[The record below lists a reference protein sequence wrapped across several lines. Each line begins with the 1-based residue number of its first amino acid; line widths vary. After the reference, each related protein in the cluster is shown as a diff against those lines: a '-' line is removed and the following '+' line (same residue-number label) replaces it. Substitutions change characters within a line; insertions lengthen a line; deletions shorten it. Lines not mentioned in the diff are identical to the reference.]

1 MALADYTTRAPSTG
15 RKWAIAAGH
24 PLAAETADALLADGA
39 TLVEA
44 IVAASAVLTV
54 VSPQATSLGGDGAM
68 LVRRRDGTIDA
79 YDGAGWAMGE
89 ESNTYDAAAFAKGPG
104 SCVVP
109 GLVDLWRLA
118 LEDHGRRDLSAL
130 LAPAIGIAK
139 TGVPLGKELRK
150 YLVDRRNDF
159 AAEQFFG
166 TMFDGVSSTTR
177 RIPQP
182 ALAAT
187 LEGLAAGTLRAFYE
201 GKPAVSLRRFLK
213 RLGRDVPES
222 DFTDFHAARVPALF
236 GPYGDWRIAA
246 MPPPF
251 VGLLGLLQL
260 KALGEDDRTADPMA
274 RRFVRHPELARR
286 VFERWSGE
294 IRDVWADGASPD
306 DIRNRAASVLQGT
319 VEPVGNRHDS
329 KGGDTAGIAIVMS
342 DGQAASLL
350 QSIFQPFGSRV
361 CDPGTGILLNNRMLC
376 FDPDGANMPA
386 RRRRPFHTL
395 NPLIVTG
402 GTDEVLA
409 CCSPGG
415 ISQTTTCAQVLDA
428 VLGRHLPLDR
438 AVDMDRWSVS
448 RGGAHILENGADGR
462 ALDTDIRQSFDEIST
477 PGASFYFGSF
487 KVAIKEG
494 AQLSAF
500 ADQRREAASLA
511 R

>member
-1 MALADYTTRAPSTG
+1 MALADYATRAPSTG

-24 PLAAETADALLADGA
+24 PLAAETADTLLADGA

-44 IVAASAVLTV
+44 VVAASAVLTV
-54 VSPQATSLGGDGAM
+54 VSPQATTVGGDGAM

-79 YDGAGWAMGE
+79 YDGAGWAMSE
-89 ESNTYDAAAFAKGPG
+89 DSNTYDAAAFGKGPG

-118 LEDHGRRDLSAL
+118 LEDHGQRDLRTL

-139 TGVPLGKELRK
+139 NGVPLGKELRK

-159 AAEQFFG
+159 AAEQFYG
-166 TMFDGVSSTTR
+166 VMFEGVRSTTD

-187 LEGLAAGTLRAFYE
+187 LEGLASGTLRTFYE
-201 GKPAVSLRRFLK
+201 GEPADSLRRFLK
-213 RLGRDVPES
+213 GLGRDIPES
-222 DFTDFHAARVPALF
+222 DFADFHAARVPALF
-236 GPYGDWRIAA
+236 GPYGDWRVAA

-260 KALGEDDRTADPMA
+260 KALAEDARTADPMV
-274 RRFVRHPELARR
+274 RRFVRHPAIARQ

-294 IRDVWADGASPD
+294 IRDVWAEGASPEGV
-306 DIRNRAASVLQGT
+306 RNRADAVLQGT
-319 VEPVGNRHDS
+319 AETAGNHYTS
-329 KGGDTAGIAIVMS
+329 KGGDTAGIAIVMA

-376 FDPDGANMPA
+376 FDADGPNAAA
-386 RRRRPFHTL
+386 RHRRPFHTL
-395 NPLIVTG
+395 NPLIATG
-402 GTDEVLA
+402 PTDEVLA

-448 RGGAHILENGADGR
+448 RGGAHILEDGAEGR
-462 ALDTDIRQSFDEIST
+462 ALDAATRQSFDEVAT

-487 KVAIKEG
+487 KVAMKERDLV
-494 AQLSAF
+494 ASL
-500 ADQRREAASLA
+500 ADLRREAASLA